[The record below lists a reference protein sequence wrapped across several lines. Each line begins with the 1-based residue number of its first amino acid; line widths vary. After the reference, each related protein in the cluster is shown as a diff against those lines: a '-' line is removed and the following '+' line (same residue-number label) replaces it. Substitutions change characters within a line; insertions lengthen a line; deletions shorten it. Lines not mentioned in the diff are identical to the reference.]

1 MLCVFKKILNLSWLG
16 FPRNMRDTG
25 EYLESV
31 GRVDGVMLL
40 NWKEKTL
47 ERQVSAFLEL
57 LR

>member
-1 MLCVFKKILNLSWLG
+1 
-16 FPRNMRDTG
+16 MRDTG

-47 ERQVSAFLEL
+47 ERQVSAYLEL
-57 LR
+57 LG